1 MSNSPFN
8 DQEVIEGIRKGGLE
22 QEKWLQKL
30 YDQHFS
36 LVYKALQKHKV
47 NEQQALDAYSDA
59 LIELRKKIVNGSFR
73 GDSSY
78 FSFFYSIF
86 FNKIFN
92 ALAKNKTKKIDWVY
106 EMPSHLSDANQDI
119 LKILETNESY
129 EVLLLHLDK
138 LGSPCQEILLDT
150 GYWGYTMQEV
160 AERNQLK
167 DAATARNKK
176 FHCLKKLLSIIQSR
190 NPQSS

>member
-1 MSNSPFN
+1 MPNSPFS
-8 DQEVIEGIRKGGLE
+8 DQEVIEGIRTGGVE

-30 YDQHFS
+30 YDEHFT
-36 LVYKALQKHKV
+36 LVYSALKKHKV
-47 NEQQALDAYSDA
+47 SQQQALDAYSDA

-106 EMPSHLSDANQDI
+106 EMPTYLIDTDQDI
-119 LKILETNESY
+119 VQILETNESY
-129 EVLLLHLDK
+129 DSLLRLIEQ
-138 LGSPCQEILLDT
+138 LGNPCQDILLDT

-176 FHCLKKLLSIIQSR
+176 FHCLKKLLSIIQSGTK
-190 NPQSS
+190 QSS